1 MIPPYPSPSYTI
13 LHTESSLGWGGQE
26 RRIMAEAA
34 AMRHRGHNL
43 LLGCDPRSQLFPR
56 AREDGFTVLPL
67 SFGGWRNLT
76 AFLSFRRFL
85 QTRRVDV
92 LNTHSSLDSWVGM
105 LVWRTL
111 ANRPRLVR
119 TRHLSTP
126 VKDNWPTRCLY
137 HAPQAII
144 TTGEHTRELLARRLG
159 VPRDHIFSIPTGIS
173 PAEFAPRRPDPE
185 MRRRLDIP
193 TDALIIGSVAVLRS
207 WKGHIYLLEALK
219 ELRREGLPA
228 YLVLVGEGPYRVVIE
243 EKVADLNLAS
253 WVRLAGYQEEV
264 APWLAIMDAVV
275 LASYANEGVPQAL
288 LQALA
293 MEKPVVGTDVGGIP
307 EVVLPGKTGLLTPP
321 RDSQALARALRRLL
335 TDPEYGRRFGR
346 QGRQLAVENYSLEQM
361 AQAVEQ
367 VYRAVVSSQ

>member
-1 MIPPYPSPSYTI
+1 VIPPYPSPSFTI

-34 AMRHRGHNL
+34 AMRRRGHQL
-43 LLGCDPRSQLFPR
+43 LLACDTRSQLYPR
-56 AREDGFTVLPL
+56 AHKDGFTILPL
-67 SFGGWRNLT
+67 SFGGWHNLT
-76 AFLSFRRFL
+76 AFLALRRFL
-85 QTRRVDV
+85 QTRRVDI

-105 LVWRTL
+105 LAWRTL
-111 ANRPRLVR
+111 RNRPRLVR

-126 VKDNWPTRCLY
+126 VHGNWPTRRLY

-144 TTGEHTRELLARRLG
+144 TTGEHTREQLANRLG
-159 VPRDHIFSIPTGIS
+159 VPRDRIFSIPTGIS
-173 PAEFAPRRPDPE
+173 LEEFAPREPDPE
-185 MRRRLDIP
+185 LRRLLEIP
-193 TDALIIGSVAVLRS
+193 ADALIIGSVAVLRS
-207 WKGHIYLLEALK
+207 WKGHVFLLEALK

-228 YLVLVGEGPYRVVIE
+228 YLVVVGEGPYRVIIE
-243 EKVADLNLAS
+243 EKVAELNLAP
-253 WVRLAGYQEEV
+253 WVRLTGYQEEV
-264 APWLAIMDAVV
+264 APWLALMDAVV

-321 RDSQALARALRRLL
+321 RDSRALAKALRCLL
-335 TDPEYGRRFGR
+335 TDPEYGRRLGR
-346 QGRQLAVENYSLEQM
+346 QGRQLAMENFSLEQM

-367 VYRAVVSSQ
+367 VYQIVVNEQ